1 MKHWDFDEFFINMA
15 YLTASKS
22 KDPSTQVGSVVV
34 GPNHEVRSTGYNGL
48 CRGEDDDNES
58 FYARPLK
65 YAVVEHSERN
75 SIYNMARV
83 GIPSDGC
90 TMYCTWGP
98 PCADCARAIVQAG
111 ITELVCHAEFPGST
125 GWSDSLNIGAGLLHR
140 AGVNLRFWSGVPL
153 IREIRCAGEI
163 YRFADACE

>member
-1 MKHWDFDEFFINMA
+1 MKHWNWDEYFINMA
-15 YLTASKS
+15 YLVATKS
-22 KDPSTQVGSVVV
+22 RDPSTQVGSVVV

-83 GIPSDGC
+83 RRG
-90 TMYCTWGP
+90 
-98 PCADCARAIVQAG
+98 AISANHQAMQE
-111 ITELVCHAEFPGST
+111 ELILREMMLAF
-125 GWSDSLNIGAGLLHR
+125 
-140 AGVNLRFWSGVPL
+140 VN
-153 IREIRCAGEI
+153 A
-163 YRFADACE
+163 